1 MKKTC
6 PLLVCR
12 AEAKSSCAGLEPA
25 ESFATLVHENAHE
38 LLHKGDRRVATSKVM
53 RETEAE
59 AVAYVVCS
67 SIGLECGA
75 ASADYIHLYDG
86 NADTLL
92 ASLELIQKTASTIL
106 AAIAPAET
114 NAAEDTRPMMN

>member
-1 MKKTC
+1 
-6 PLLVCR
+6 
-12 AEAKSSCAGLEPA
+12 
-25 ESFATLVHENAHE
+25 
-38 LLHKGDRRVATSKVM
+38 M

-67 SIGLECGA
+67 SIGLDCGT

-92 ASLELIQKTASTIL
+92 ASLGLIQKTASTIL